1 MKICSKNNTNNNSI
15 KFYECYDTDKNFIIV
30 MELCDTSLQSLLNKR
45 KNGFTS
51 GEIRDILKQLNNTF
65 KIMDENKIV
74 HRDLKLDN
82 ILIKFKDNK
91 KKKFVVKLTDY
102 GISKQLSYVS
112 KCFTHAGTIKIM
124 APEVIKEE
132 EYNYKCDLWSL
143 GIIIY
148 QLFFKEY
155 PYIGEREFALL
166 KNINKFGQKILR
178 KTGDSKL
185 DNLIRKLLVEDPN
198 KRCTWDQYFTD
209 DFFSN

>member
-65 KIMDENKIV
+65 KIMEENEIV

-91 KKKFVVKLTDY
+91 KKKICCQID
-102 GISKQLSYVS
+102 G
-112 KCFTHAGTIKIM
+112 
-124 APEVIKEE
+124 
-132 EYNYKCDLWSL
+132 LW
-143 GIIIY
+143 
-148 QLFFKEY
+148 
-155 PYIGEREFALL
+155 
-166 KNINKFGQKILR
+166 NK
-178 KTGDSKL
+178 
-185 DNLIRKLLVEDPN
+185 
-198 KRCTWDQYFTD
+198 
-209 DFFSN
+209 

>member
-65 KIMDENKIV
+65 KIMEENEIV

-82 ILIKFKDNK
+82 ILIKFKDNEK
-91 KKKFVVKLTDY
+91 QKFIVKLTDY
-102 GISKQLSYVS
+102 GISKQLSSVS
-112 KCFTHAGTIKIM
+112 KCFTHVGTVKIM
-124 APEVIKEE
+124 APEVIKGE

-148 QLFFKEY
+148 QLFFKKY
-155 PYIGEREFALL
+155 PYSGENEFTLL
-166 KNINKFGQKILR
+166 QNINKFGKKLL
-178 KTGDSKL
+178 KESGDSKL
-185 DNLIRKLLVEDPN
+185 DELIRKLLIKEPN
-198 KRCTWDQYFTD
+198 ERYTWEQYFND